1 MISKMDIFQCKSY
14 TLLFKDHSNEP
25 FVGVYVDDILV
36 VGLEDNVSSFVN
48 VLKRI
53 FTLTVKKEVN
63 NFVGCYFQ
71 WVNNHIVFIKNEWL
85 KV

>member
-1 MISKMDIFQCKSY
+1 MISKMDIFQCQSD
-14 TLLFKDHSNEP
+14 TFLFKDHSNEL

-36 VGLEDNVSSFVN
+36 VGLEDKVNSFVN

-63 NFVGCYFQ
+63 NFVGCEFE
-71 WVNNHIVFIKNEWL
+71 WVNNHFVLHQKGM
-85 KV
+85 V